1 MHKKQHPNILFL
13 ISDQQQQATIT
24 PESPC
29 HMPNISL
36 LRDSGVTFSQA
47 RTVNAICSPARASLM
62 TGLYPHNHG
71 MVDNTHCVEK
81 FRADFQNERNLLS
94 KQLKVHGYRLGYFG
108 KWHVERTGSPEAF
121 GFDQFTTEYHGREFP
136 RTLEKSRIIKQFGY
150 NDRVLYGVHRESIEE
165 TEESFF
171 YDQGIEFIQKSQNR
185 SEPWCAFI
193 STNAPHDPYI
203 APEELYKLYNPSEI
217 TLPESFEDLMED
229 KPGIYRRLKSVWKDL
244 TRQDFQEATACYY
257 ANCTLVDSQVGRVI
271 DLLESTGQRE
281 NTIIIYLSDH
291 GDMMGGH
298 GLLCKGVPAFD
309 ESYRIPLIISW
320 PGHIPSGDVCA
331 TYASIIDIA
340 PTVLELTECQSM
352 KDIDG
357 ESLIPCI
364 KGEANSLVRSIYAE
378 FFGQRLSF
386 SQRIVWKDKYKYVFN
401 SFDFDE
407 LYDLSKDPAEMKNL
421 TNDPQY
427 RSIAVMMA
435 QEMWRKAKK
444 SGDHCFLESEYFM
457 YRFAPIGPETVK
469 KASIYNRGA

>member
-1 MHKKQHPNILFL
+1 
-13 ISDQQQQATIT
+13 
-24 PESPC
+24 
-29 HMPNISL
+29 
-36 LRDSGVTFSQA
+36 
-47 RTVNAICSPARASLM
+47 
-62 TGLYPHNHG
+62 
-71 MVDNTHCVEK
+71 
-81 FRADFQNERNLLS
+81 
-94 KQLKVHGYRLGYFG
+94 
-108 KWHVERTGSPEAF
+108 
-121 GFDQFTTEYHGREFP
+121 
-136 RTLEKSRIIKQFGY
+136 
-150 NDRVLYGVHRESIEE
+150 
-165 TEESFF
+165 
-171 YDQGIEFIQKSQNR
+171 
-185 SEPWCAFI
+185 
-193 STNAPHDPYI
+193 
-203 APEELYKLYNPSEI
+203 LYNLSGI
-217 TLPESFEDLMED
+217 TLPESFDDAMED
-229 KPGIYRRLKSVWKDL
+229 KPGIYRRLKSVWEDL

-271 DLLESTGQRE
+271 DLLESAGQRN
-281 NTIIIYLSDH
+281 NTIITYLSDH

-331 TYASIIDIA
+331 AYASIIDIA
-340 PTVLELTECQSM
+340 PTVLELAECQSM

-357 ESLIPCI
+357 ESLIPYI
-364 KGEANSLVRSIYAE
+364 KREANSLVRSIYAE
-378 FFGQRLSF
+378 FFGQRLSY

-427 RSIAVMMA
+427 RSVAVMMA